1 MADTIY
7 IVTADKIA
15 DTGSVSFKFLFD
27 AELPEPMRSEVIQI
41 PWGYV
46 WVPDRRD
53 PSYSYNVWRSGKFV
67 VGGGWT
73 KHDDEAWQRVVLS
86 ELPSCTLLMTTE
98 VFEWLKVN
106 ILDKFGRAYQRHH
119 VEKILATS

>member
-1 MADTIY
+1 MPDTIY
-7 IVTADKIA
+7 IITADKVA
-15 DTGSVSFKFLFD
+15 DTGTVSFKFLFD
-27 AELPEPMRSEVIQI
+27 AELPESMKLEAIRL

-53 PSYSYNVWRSGKFV
+53 PSYSYNVWRSGNLI

-73 KHDDEAWQRVVLS
+73 RHDDEKWQREVLDA
-86 ELPSCTLLMTTE
+86 LPSCTLLMTTE
-98 VFEWLKVN
+98 VFEWFKTN
-106 ILDKFGRAYQRHH
+106 ILDKFGRTYQRHH